1 MNSDTEDFAALNRK
15 RVATYFEGGFRPKD
29 EARHLGVEAEH
40 FVVRDN
46 GASVSYSGDEG
57 DFGVRDVLE
66 YLSGFYPDRF
76 YNLKGE
82 LIALANETASITLEP
97 AAQLEISIAPYTE
110 IADIARA
117 YTAFRDAVDPYLS
130 LRGAHLVSHGY
141 HPTMRA
147 QDMPLIPKERYRL
160 MDAHFARIGSHGER
174 MMRASASTQVSIDF
188 TDEADAVRKFRVA
201 SAIGPVL
208 AAITDNTPLFEAGRN
223 DAPIARL
230 NLWRHVDD
238 ARCRVVPGT
247 FDEGFGF
254 QAYADWMLNASP
266 IFVDRPAADD
276 PDGPAIRATGDLPTR
291 IAYADA
297 PMSRGD
303 IEHLISMFW
312 PDVRFKRFVEVRQA
326 DCLPAADIFGYT
338 ALIKGLFYSEDSLAA
353 LEKALGVE
361 DDVWPLTEGA
371 VDETI
376 RAIREKGFDANVYG
390 RSLEDWEKLL
400 FSAARAALAPEEAS
414 YLDSLERFAEDKPWW

>member
-15 RVATYFEGGFRPKD
+15 RVAAYFEGGFRPKG

-117 YTAFRDAVDPYLS
+117 YTAFRDVVDPYLS

-208 AAITDNTPLFEAGRN
+208 AAITDNTPLFEARRN

-276 PDGPAIRATGDLPTR
+276 PDGPAMRAIGDPPAR

-361 DDVWPLTEGA
+361 DGVWPLTEGA
-371 VDETI
+371 VDEAI
-376 RAIREKGFDANVYG
+376 RAIREKGFDASVYG

>member
-1 MNSDTEDFAALNRK
+1 MNGDTEDFQAVNR
-15 RVATYFEGGFRPKD
+15 RLVASYFEGGFRPKD

-40 FVVRDN
+40 FVVHDD
-46 GASVSYSGDEG
+46 GTSVSYAGREG

-82 LIALANETASITLEP
+82 LIALSNKTASITLEP
-97 AAQLEISIAPYTE
+97 AAQLEISIAPYTD

-117 YTAFRDAVDPYLS
+117 YAAFRDAVDPYLS

-147 QDMPLIPKERYRL
+147 RDMPLIPKERYRL

-208 AAITDNTPLFEAGRN
+208 AAITDNTPLFEAQRN
-223 DAPIARL
+223 DVPIARL
-230 NLWRHVDD
+230 NLWRQVDD

-254 QAYADWMLNASP
+254 RAYTDWMLDASP

-276 PDGPAIRATGDLPTR
+276 PDGPAIRATGDTPAR

-297 PMSRGD
+297 PMSTGD

-312 PDVRFKRFVEVRQA
+312 PDVRFKRFVEIRQA
-326 DCLPAADIFGYT
+326 DCLPAAEIFGYT
-338 ALIKGLFYSEDSLAA
+338 ALVKGLFYSADSLAA
-353 LEKALGVE
+353 LEEALGVE
-361 DDVWPLTEGA
+361 GGVWPLTEES
-371 VDETI
+371 VDAAI
-376 RAIREKGFDANVYG
+376 RAIREDGFDANVYG
-390 RSLEDWEKLL
+390 RTLEDWEQVL
-400 FSAARAALAPEEAS
+400 FSTARAALSPEEAS